1 MNKNLSIKYLNS
13 VNASSS
19 WVVKLII
26 ILLNLSCGSIIANIF
41 PAKVLAAE
49 EIYLD
54 YGPLEFSLS
63 VKYLDIYAK
72 EGAIKGDLAA
82 YAGYLNQE
90 QLAKLKVALNASVD
104 LNSLAIAQFLYSYQG
119 EKILERV
126 GRVVQTQSRQSGFYA
141 IRSALILAAAERE
154 GLTPLN
160 ILKKF
165 PTRGIRINSQQGFK
179 IIEDVSSILQ
189 ETNRAIARVE
199 RKAIEEGTNNSQSN
213 ISVLPNLL
221 EPGQYQYRRQLLT
234 MRDRQRKRI
243 FPVDLYLPQSI
254 LPVRLPLIVIS
265 HGLGGDRT
273 TFDYLA
279 KHLASY
285 GFAVAVPEHPGSNAS
300 QIQALL
306 NGFANKVTPPR
317 ELIDRPLDIKYL
329 LDALETDY
337 GEQINVERVG
347 IIGQSFG
354 AYTALAVAGAEINW
368 NSLQSNCENLDD
380 SWNLSLLL
388 QCLALELPKS
398 ELKLKDDR
406 IVSAIAINPL
416 TSAIFSKTGL
426 ERIKIPVMFM
436 SGSSDPIT
444 PALTEQIDAFN
455 WLNDSD
461 KYLALLKGATH
472 FSTLNESA
480 GSIPVPA
487 QAIGPNPK
495 IAQDYVKQL
504 SLAFFGVYVTH
515 QNSYQAYLNSDYA
528 ASISE
533 RAMPLS
539 LVKKVEFSQFAQ

>member
-1 MNKNLSIKYLNS
+1 VNKNLSIKYLNS

-90 QLAKLKVALNASVD
+90 QLAKLKVALNANVD

-337 GEQINVERVG
+337 GERINVQRVG

-388 QCLALELPKS
+388 QCLALDLPQS

>member
-90 QLAKLKVALNASVD
+90 QLAKLKVALNANVD

-337 GEQINVERVG
+337 GERINVQRVG

-388 QCLALELPKS
+388 QCLALDLPQS

>member
-1 MNKNLSIKYLNS
+1 
-13 VNASSS
+13 
-19 WVVKLII
+19 
-26 ILLNLSCGSIIANIF
+26 
-41 PAKVLAAE
+41 
-49 EIYLD
+49 
-54 YGPLEFSLS
+54 
-63 VKYLDIYAK
+63 
-72 EGAIKGDLAA
+72 
-82 YAGYLNQE
+82 
-90 QLAKLKVALNASVD
+90 
-104 LNSLAIAQFLYSYQG
+104 
-119 EKILERV
+119 
-126 GRVVQTQSRQSGFYA
+126 
-141 IRSALILAAAERE
+141 
-154 GLTPLN
+154 
-160 ILKKF
+160 
-165 PTRGIRINSQQGFK
+165 
-179 IIEDVSSILQ
+179 
-189 ETNRAIARVE
+189 
-199 RKAIEEGTNNSQSN
+199 
-213 ISVLPNLL
+213 
-221 EPGQYQYRRQLLT
+221 

-337 GEQINVERVG
+337 GERINVQRVG

-388 QCLALELPKS
+388 QCLALDLPQS

>member
-1 MNKNLSIKYLNS
+1 VNKNLSIKYLNS